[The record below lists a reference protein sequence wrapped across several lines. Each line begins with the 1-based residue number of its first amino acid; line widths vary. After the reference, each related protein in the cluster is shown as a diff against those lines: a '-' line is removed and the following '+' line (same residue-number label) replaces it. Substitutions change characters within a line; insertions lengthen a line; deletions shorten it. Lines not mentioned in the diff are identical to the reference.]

1 MKKRFLKELQ
11 REPEKGKLL
20 HADFQRVSSKTKLKV
35 TVPVKFINE
44 EECHGVKMEGGVL
57 TKAIREIEIS
67 CLASNIPESID
78 VDVLEL
84 KLNESIRLTEL
95 SLGEGV
101 EIPNLDESND
111 QMVVNVITPKEIVE
125 EEPIIEDEAEGEA
138 EGEDASTDQ
147 ADSASED
154 ASAEGED
161 SAQETPTE

>member
-1 MKKRFLKELQ
+1 MCLEGVERRQCE
-11 REPEKGKLL
+11 
-20 HADFQRVSSKTKLKV
+20 HD
-35 TVPVKFINE
+35 
-44 EECHGVKMEGGVL
+44 GVKMEGGAL

-125 EEPIIEDEAEGEA
+125 EEPIIEDEAEGGA
-138 EGEDASTDQ
+138 EGEDASTDE
-147 ADSASED
+147 ADSAPED

>member
-1 MKKRFLKELQ
+1 M
-11 REPEKGKLL
+11 L

-84 KLNESIRLTEL
+84 KLNDSIRLTEL

-125 EEPIIEDEAEGEA
+125 EEPIIEDEAV
-138 EGEDASTDQ
+138 GEDASTDEGE
-147 ADSASED
+147 SASED
-154 ASAEGED
+154 APAESED
-161 SAQETPTE
+161 SAEETSAE

>member
-1 MKKRFLKELQ
+1 M
-11 REPEKGKLL
+11 
-20 HADFQRVSSKTKLKV
+20 
-35 TVPVKFINE
+35 
-44 EECHGVKMEGGVL
+44 
-57 TKAIREIEIS
+57 
-67 CLASNIPESID
+67 
-78 VDVLEL
+78 
-84 KLNESIRLTEL
+84 
-95 SLGEGV
+95 GEGV

>member
-1 MKKRFLKELQ
+1 
-11 REPEKGKLL
+11 
-20 HADFQRVSSKTKLKV
+20 
-35 TVPVKFINE
+35 
-44 EECHGVKMEGGVL
+44 MEGGAL

-111 QMVVNVITPKEIVE
+111 QMVVNVSPKEIVE

-138 EGEDASTDQ
+138 EGEDASTDE
-147 ADSASED
+147 ADSAPED
-154 ASAEGED
+154 ASAESED